1 MKINDVNYYNS
12 TIEGIVI
19 NKIKNSQLL
28 LSEIETKFNNEE
40 DNDIVTEFAFS
51 SMKFDEK
58 YNFINNDNKVY
69 SNVKKIFN
77 AEISFIEFSK
87 NISNLL
93 FDSSNEAKRFDGDI
107 FVIYFKNCI
116 VFGENVVDAIGVFKN
131 EKLDYFINTKFDG
144 NNVFE
149 LSTNQAINMS
159 KIDRGCLIFNIE
171 EEKGYSILALDNRNK
186 TNNSYWFEDFL
197 KVKQRDDEY
206 FHTQETLAVYKDF
219 ITKQLPTEFEVSKAD
234 QADFLN
240 KSINFFKE
248 KEKFDFEEFTNEV
261 LEDKNVIE
269 SFSNFKSDYENDM
282 QVSISEDFAINEAAV
297 KKQSRGFKSVIKL
310 DKNFH
315 IYVHGDRKMIET
327 GQDEKGKYYRLYFEE
342 EK

>member
-1 MKINDVNYYNS
+1 MLSKIIVHKVGNKINQESLILSQEELKLEDDMKVLLQDFFLKNFKSEEQFRFYSDSYLVNNPVYSSVSEIFEDKNKFVWESENLAKHLYEITENPRVQS
-12 TIEGIVI
+12 GELFIVYFEGEENADG
-19 NKIKNSQLL
+19 NKIDSIGIFKTENKIPFLKIFPQNETF
-28 LSEIETKFNNEE
+28 EIEKDYGIGLSKLDKGALIYNTGRETGYAVSVIDNN
-40 DNDIVTEFAFS
+40 
-51 SMKFDEK
+51 
-58 YNFINNDNKVY
+58 
-69 SNVKKIFN
+69 
-77 AEISFIEFSK
+77 K
-87 NISNLL
+87 N
-93 FDSSNEAKRFDGDI
+93 GDI
-107 FVIYFKNCI
+107 Y
-116 VFGENVVDAIGVFKN
+116 
-131 EKLDYFINTKFDG
+131 
-144 NNVFE
+144 
-149 LSTNQAINMS
+149 
-159 KIDRGCLIFNIE
+159 
-171 EEKGYSILALDNRNK
+171 
-186 TNNSYWFEDFL
+186 YWFEDFL

>member
-1 MKINDVNYYNS
+1 MLSKIIVHKVGNKINQESLILSQEELKLEDDMKELLQDFFLKNFKSEEQFRFYSDSYLVNNPVYSSVSEIFEDNNKFVWESENLAKHLYEIAENPRVQS
-12 TIEGIVI
+12 GELFIVYFEGEENADG
-19 NKIKNSQLL
+19 NKIDSIGIFKTENKNPFLKIFPQNETF
-28 LSEIETKFNNEE
+28 EIEKDYGIGLSKLDKGALIYNTGRETGYAVSVIDNN
-40 DNDIVTEFAFS
+40 
-51 SMKFDEK
+51 
-58 YNFINNDNKVY
+58 
-69 SNVKKIFN
+69 
-77 AEISFIEFSK
+77 K
-87 NISNLL
+87 N
-93 FDSSNEAKRFDGDI
+93 GDI
-107 FVIYFKNCI
+107 Y
-116 VFGENVVDAIGVFKN
+116 
-131 EKLDYFINTKFDG
+131 
-144 NNVFE
+144 
-149 LSTNQAINMS
+149 
-159 KIDRGCLIFNIE
+159 
-171 EEKGYSILALDNRNK
+171 
-186 TNNSYWFEDFL
+186 YWFEDFL

>member
-1 MKINDVNYYNS
+1 MLSKIIVHKVGNKINQESLILSQEELKLEDDMKELLQDFFLKNFKSEEQFRFYSDSYLVNNPVYSSVSEIFEDKNKFVWESENLAKHLYEITENPRVQS
-12 TIEGIVI
+12 GELFIVYFEGEENADG
-19 NKIKNSQLL
+19 NKIDSIGIFKTENKNPFLKIFPQNETF
-28 LSEIETKFNNEE
+28 EIEKDYGIGLSKLDKGALIYNTGRETGYAVSVIDNN
-40 DNDIVTEFAFS
+40 
-51 SMKFDEK
+51 
-58 YNFINNDNKVY
+58 
-69 SNVKKIFN
+69 
-77 AEISFIEFSK
+77 K
-87 NISNLL
+87 N
-93 FDSSNEAKRFDGDI
+93 GDI
-107 FVIYFKNCI
+107 Y
-116 VFGENVVDAIGVFKN
+116 
-131 EKLDYFINTKFDG
+131 
-144 NNVFE
+144 
-149 LSTNQAINMS
+149 
-159 KIDRGCLIFNIE
+159 
-171 EEKGYSILALDNRNK
+171 
-186 TNNSYWFEDFL
+186 YWFEDFL

>member
-1 MKINDVNYYNS
+1 MLSKIIVHKVGNKINQESLILSQEELKLEDDMKVLLQDFFLKNFKSEEQFRFYSDSYLVNNPVYSSVSEIFEDKNKFVWESENLAKHLYEITENPRVQS
-12 TIEGIVI
+12 GELFIVYFEGEENADG
-19 NKIKNSQLL
+19 NKIDSIGIFKTENKNPFLKIFPQNQTF
-28 LSEIETKFNNEE
+28 EIEK
-40 DNDIVTEFAFS
+40 D
-51 SMKFDEK
+51 
-58 YNFINNDNKVY
+58 Y
-69 SNVKKIFN
+69 
-77 AEISFIEFSK
+77 
-87 NISNLL
+87 
-93 FDSSNEAKRFDGDI
+93 G
-107 FVIYFKNCI
+107 
-116 VFGENVVDAIGVFKN
+116 IGLS
-131 EKLDYFINTKFDG
+131 KLDKGALIYDNGKETGYAVSVID
-144 NNVFE
+144 NNK
-149 LSTNQAINMS
+149 NGDM
-159 KIDRGCLIFNIE
+159 
-171 EEKGYSILALDNRNK
+171 Y
-186 TNNSYWFEDFL
+186 YWFEDFL

>member
-1 MKINDVNYYNS
+1 MLSKIIVHKVGNKINQESLVLSQEELKLEDDMKELLQDFFLKNFKSEEQFRFYSDSYLVNNPVYSSVSEIFEDKNKFVWESENLAKHLYEITENPRVQS
-12 TIEGIVI
+12 GELFIVYFEGEENADG
-19 NKIKNSQLL
+19 NKIDSVGIFKTENKNPFLKIFPQNETF
-28 LSEIETKFNNEE
+28 EIEKDYGIGLSKLDKGALIYNTGKETGYAVSVIDNN
-40 DNDIVTEFAFS
+40 
-51 SMKFDEK
+51 
-58 YNFINNDNKVY
+58 
-69 SNVKKIFN
+69 
-77 AEISFIEFSK
+77 K
-87 NISNLL
+87 N
-93 FDSSNEAKRFDGDI
+93 GDI
-107 FVIYFKNCI
+107 Y
-116 VFGENVVDAIGVFKN
+116 
-131 EKLDYFINTKFDG
+131 
-144 NNVFE
+144 
-149 LSTNQAINMS
+149 
-159 KIDRGCLIFNIE
+159 
-171 EEKGYSILALDNRNK
+171 
-186 TNNSYWFEDFL
+186 YWFEDFL

>member
-1 MKINDVNYYNS
+1 MLSKIIVHKVGNKINQESLILSQEELKLEDDMKVLLQDFFLKNFKSEEQFRFYSDSYLVNNPVYSSVSEIFEDKNKFVWESENLAKHLYEITENPRVQS
-12 TIEGIVI
+12 GELFIVYFEGEENADG
-19 NKIKNSQLL
+19 NKIDSIGIFKTENTNPFLKIFPQNETF
-28 LSEIETKFNNEE
+28 EIEKDYGIGLSKLDKGALIYNTGKETGYAVSVIDNN
-40 DNDIVTEFAFS
+40 
-51 SMKFDEK
+51 
-58 YNFINNDNKVY
+58 
-69 SNVKKIFN
+69 
-77 AEISFIEFSK
+77 K
-87 NISNLL
+87 N
-93 FDSSNEAKRFDGDI
+93 GDI
-107 FVIYFKNCI
+107 Y
-116 VFGENVVDAIGVFKN
+116 
-131 EKLDYFINTKFDG
+131 
-144 NNVFE
+144 
-149 LSTNQAINMS
+149 
-159 KIDRGCLIFNIE
+159 
-171 EEKGYSILALDNRNK
+171 
-186 TNNSYWFEDFL
+186 YWFEDFL

>member
-1 MKINDVNYYNS
+1 MLSKIIVHKVGNKINQESLILSQEQLKLQDDMKELLQDFFLKNFKSEEQFRFYSDSYLVNNPVYSSVSEIFEDKNKFVWESENLAKHLYEITENPRVQS
-12 TIEGIVI
+12 GELFIVYFEGEENADG
-19 NKIKNSQLL
+19 NKIDSIGIFKTENKIPFLKIFPQNETF
-28 LSEIETKFNNEE
+28 EIEKDYGIGLSKLDKGALIYNTGRETGYAVSVIDNN
-40 DNDIVTEFAFS
+40 
-51 SMKFDEK
+51 
-58 YNFINNDNKVY
+58 
-69 SNVKKIFN
+69 
-77 AEISFIEFSK
+77 K
-87 NISNLL
+87 N
-93 FDSSNEAKRFDGDI
+93 GDI
-107 FVIYFKNCI
+107 Y
-116 VFGENVVDAIGVFKN
+116 
-131 EKLDYFINTKFDG
+131 
-144 NNVFE
+144 
-149 LSTNQAINMS
+149 
-159 KIDRGCLIFNIE
+159 
-171 EEKGYSILALDNRNK
+171 
-186 TNNSYWFEDFL
+186 YWFEDFL

>member
-1 MKINDVNYYNS
+1 MLSKIIVHKVGNKINQESLVLSQEELKLEDDMKELLQDFFLKNFKSEEQFRFYSDSYLVNNPVYSSVSEIFEDKNKFVWESENLAKHLYEITENPRVQS
-12 TIEGIVI
+12 GELFIVYFEGEENADG
-19 NKIKNSQLL
+19 NKIDSIGIFKTENKNPFLKIFPQNETF
-28 LSEIETKFNNEE
+28 EIEKDYGIGLSKLDKGALIYNTGKETGYAVSVIDNN
-40 DNDIVTEFAFS
+40 
-51 SMKFDEK
+51 
-58 YNFINNDNKVY
+58 
-69 SNVKKIFN
+69 
-77 AEISFIEFSK
+77 K
-87 NISNLL
+87 N
-93 FDSSNEAKRFDGDI
+93 GDI
-107 FVIYFKNCI
+107 Y
-116 VFGENVVDAIGVFKN
+116 
-131 EKLDYFINTKFDG
+131 
-144 NNVFE
+144 
-149 LSTNQAINMS
+149 
-159 KIDRGCLIFNIE
+159 
-171 EEKGYSILALDNRNK
+171 
-186 TNNSYWFEDFL
+186 YWFEDFL